1 MKHATGGVPN
11 HRMQI
16 IPVIDIRNG
25 VVVRAV
31 AGDRSRYR
39 AIESL
44 LTSSA
49 EPAAILKALDKHFQS
64 DVCYVA
70 DLDAIER
77 QQQLNRCTIAEMVRT
92 GVALILDAGAAT
104 VEQIEALLEIGV
116 RQVVLSSESMHDL
129 TQVEAMIRS
138 FGSASLIFSL
148 DLKHGKLLVDDPAW
162 QGKSPLDLVR
172 FVIERGIRQ
181 LIVLDLA
188 AVGTGL
194 GIPTLQLCQDIRRMS
209 PDIRIISGG
218 GVDSAACVAD
228 AAQAGLDGL
237 LIASALHDG
246 RLTADDLA
254 EYLHL

>member
-1 MKHATGGVPN
+1 
-11 HRMQI
+11 MQI

-25 VVVRAV
+25 MAVRAV
-31 AGDRSRYR
+31 AGERSLYR
-39 AIESL
+39 AINSL
-44 LTSSA
+44 WTTSA
-49 EPAAILKALDKHFQS
+49 EPAEVLKALERHFHC

-77 QQQLNRCTIAEMVRT
+77 QPLNHGTIAEMVRI
-92 GVALILDAGAAT
+92 GVALIVDAGATA

-162 QGKSPLDLVR
+162 KGKSPLDLVR

>member
-1 MKHATGGVPN
+1 
-11 HRMQI
+11 MQI

-25 VVVRAV
+25 MAVRAV
-31 AGDRSRYR
+31 AGERSLYR
-39 AIESL
+39 AINSL
-44 LTSSA
+44 WTTSA
-49 EPAAILKALDKHFQS
+49 EPAEVLKALERHFHC

-77 QQQLNRCTIAEMVRT
+77 QPLNHGTIAEMVRI
-92 GVALILDAGAAT
+92 GVALIVDAGATEVA
-104 VEQIEALLEIGV
+104 QIEALLEIGV
-116 RQVVLSSESMHDL
+116 GQVVLSSESLQDL
-129 TQVEAMIRS
+129 TQLETLARQ
-138 FGSASLIFSL
+138 FDAASLIFSL
-148 DLKHGKLLVDDPAW
+148 DLKHGRLLASDPAW

-172 FVIERGIRQ
+172 FVIERGIRE

-188 AVGTGL
+188 AVGTGH

-218 GVDSAACVAD
+218 GVVSAACVAD
-228 AAQAGLDGL
+228 AAHSGLDGL

-254 EYLHL
+254 EYLHR

>member
-1 MKHATGGVPN
+1 MLKERIGERHASACRYKNDVPEGS
-11 HRMQI
+11 RRS
-16 IPVIDIRNG
+16 PDSFLPARSLSFTDADIRP
-25 VVVRAV
+25 
-31 AGDRSRYR
+31 DRRLS
-39 AIESL
+39 
-44 LTSSA
+44 
-49 EPAAILKALDKHFQS
+49 
-64 DVCYVA
+64 V
-70 DLDAIER
+70 
-77 QQQLNRCTIAEMVRT
+77 
-92 GVALILDAGAAT
+92 
-104 VEQIEALLEIGV
+104 V

>member
-1 MKHATGGVPN
+1 
-11 HRMQI
+11 MQI

-25 VVVRAV
+25 MAVRAV
-31 AGDRSRYR
+31 AGERSLYR
-39 AIESL
+39 AINSL
-44 LTSSA
+44 WTTSA
-49 EPAAILKALDKHFQS
+49 EPAEVLKALERHFHC

-77 QQQLNRCTIAEMVRT
+77 QPLNHGTIAEMVRI
-92 GVALILDAGAAT
+92 GVALIVDAGATA
-104 VEQIEALLEIGV
+104 VEQIEALLETGV